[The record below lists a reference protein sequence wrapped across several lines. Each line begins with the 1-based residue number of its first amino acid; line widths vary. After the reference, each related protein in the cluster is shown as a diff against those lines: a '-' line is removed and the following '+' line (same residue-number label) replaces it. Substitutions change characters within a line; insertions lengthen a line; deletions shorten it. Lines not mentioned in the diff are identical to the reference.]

1 MADQNFM
8 DLASKTASGITG
20 TDYMMLVNNSE
31 AYKALVNDVAEAIL
45 GKLTSKSFSGLETTA
60 KNLISAVNE
69 LNSKRYVQILS
80 NNGATGSNE
89 TMEID
94 VSKYKRGMLFVLF
107 NAGGSTQQSNILYSF
122 SRSSNNKTS
131 LVEMINKNQQG
142 SGYKIESVALN
153 QDTLE
158 ITTGI
163 YGGSMIAIYFGV

>member
-1 MADQNFM
+1 MIVSLGVRLLFYCGM
-8 DLASKTASGITG
+8 YIITR
-20 TDYMMLVNNSE
+20 S
-31 AYKALVNDVAEAIL
+31 ALVWRKFL
-45 GKLTSKSFSGLETTA
+45 CFFC
-60 KNLISAVNE
+60 E

-80 NNGATGSNE
+80 NQAATGANE

-122 SRSSNNKTS
+122 SRSNNNKTS
-131 LVEMINKNQQG
+131 LVEMINKNQQA

-163 YGGSMIAIYFGV
+163 YGGSMIVIYFGV

>member
-1 MADQNFM
+1 MAKFTDYTQKTKPADADLLLIHDNAGAANKKTPFSGVWSWIL
-8 DLASKTASGITG
+8 DKLASAVISQ
-20 TDYMMLVNNSE
+20 
-31 AYKALVNDVAEAIL
+31 
-45 GKLTSKSFSGLETTA
+45 LETTNKSIIPA
-60 KNLISAVNE
+60 INE

-80 NNGATGSNE
+80 NQEATGANE

-122 SRSSNNKTS
+122 SRSNNNKTS
-131 LVEMINKNQQG
+131 LVEMINKNQQA

-163 YGGSMIAIYFGV
+163 YGGSMIVIYFGV

>member
-1 MADQNFM
+1 MAKFADYTEKTEPVDT
-8 DLASKTASGITG
+8 DLALIYDTPAKVNKKFTFGNLWKWIAKKIVSEGI
-20 TDYMMLVNNSE
+20 SQ
-31 AYKALVNDVAEAIL
+31 
-45 GKLTSKSFSGLETTA
+45 LETTNKTIPGA
-60 KNLISAVNE
+60 INE
-69 LNSKRYVQILS
+69 LNSNRYVQILS
-80 NNGATGSNE
+80 NQAFTGANE

-94 VSKYKRGMLFVLF
+94 VSKYKLGMLFVLF

-131 LVEMINKNQQG
+131 LVEMINKNQQA

-163 YGGSMIAIYFGV
+163 YGGSMIVIYFGV